1 MEMESWGG
9 GVLPLWESLEDE
21 GSPAFSHLN
30 VGDGHPPC
38 SGLGEGTAS
47 HCRARHGTE
56 TQNPASLASVTT
68 FTLLIPFY
76 YCFFTISVCLFE
88 NQSERERRYTHS
100 QTAGDLERGR
110 ERSPPAGPLSKCQQQ
125 LELGRF

>member
-76 YCFFTISVCLFE
+76 YCFLRFLFVYLKIRV
-88 NQSERERRYTHS
+88 RERGDIHTH
-100 QTAGDLERGR
+100 R
-110 ERSPPAGPLSKCQQQ
+110 QQ
-125 LELGRF
+125 ET